1 MFQIVAPQVLV
12 RAYLSRPQPAIWA
25 AMVASLESKRH
36 RLVVRLRPPP
46 DWGAN
51 NGSNGKLDLFATKF
65 QTLREQVVYKGA
77 RDSVHVLAFT
87 ASPCFSGWS
96 ALCCDEMSP
105 VFALR

>member
-51 NGSNGKLDLFATKF
+51 NGPNGKLDLFATKS
-65 QTLREQVVYKGA
+65 QTLREQVVYKGV
-77 RDSVHVLAFT
+77 RDSVYILTST
-87 ASPCFSGWS
+87 AAPCFSGWS
-96 ALCCDEMSP
+96 ALCRDEMSP

>member
-12 RAYLSRPQPAIWA
+12 RAYLSRLQPEIWA

-51 NGSNGKLDLFATKF
+51 NGF
-65 QTLREQVVYKGA
+65 QR
-77 RDSVHVLAFT
+77 
-87 ASPCFSGWS
+87 
-96 ALCCDEMSP
+96 
-105 VFALR
+105 